1 MKRLCIIPARGGSK
15 RLPGKN
21 IALLGGESLIYHT
34 MDAVVG
40 FFGNVVITSDDRDI
54 LIMVSVSYPGHFAHI
69 TLDMTFPHSDTSKAI
84 ECVRHYFDKYG
95 LEYDQIWLCLPTCP
109 LRTRVDVQM
118 AQGLLTPD
126 IDGVVS
132 ITDYEFPPTLG
143 LQKEYGDL
151 IHDWLDDKPYQNDNT
166 RSQNHPK
173 IYRPNGAVY
182 GMWTKSFEKSRNFF
196 KGKIRGYYMPRE
208 RSVDIDTELDLKV
221 AEVLLNEKN

>member
-21 IALLGGESLIYHT
+21 FKLLGDKSLIYRAYLSALHFDHT
-34 MDAVVG
+34 IISTDCPDKIDFPVMADGVDFG
-40 FFGNVVITSDDRDI
+40 FK
-54 LIMVSVSYPGHFAHI
+54 
-69 TLDMTFPHSDTSKAI
+69 HSDTSKAI
-84 ECVRHYFDKYG
+84 ECVRWYFDLYG
-95 LEYDQIWLCLPTCP
+95 QDYDQIWLCLPTCP

-118 AQGLLTPD
+118 AQALLTPD

-143 LQKEYGDL
+143 LQKECGDL
-151 IHDWLDDKPYQNDNT
+151 IHDWLADKPYQNDNT

-208 RSVDIDTELDLKV
+208 RSIDIDTELDLKI
-221 AEVLLNEKN
+221 AEALLNETSN